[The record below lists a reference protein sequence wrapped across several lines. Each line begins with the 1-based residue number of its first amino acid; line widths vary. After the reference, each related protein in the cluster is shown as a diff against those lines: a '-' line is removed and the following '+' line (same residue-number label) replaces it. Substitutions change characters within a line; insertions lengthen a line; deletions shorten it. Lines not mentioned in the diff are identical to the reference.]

1 MAIEILQCKTVNH
14 RNGTSTN
21 WTKYRADTYDI
32 ALKLAQEAGVVPKT
46 AYVFPSNMRW
56 DLLEEEH
63 GSRTYV
69 RMRILRSINGIEHML
84 VSATKSDIGHK
95 FNVQF
100 NDMDKNTAVYWEAGD
115 DNTVFINTALHGPTI
130 ERIMN
135 AVAWKMSKVD
145 LGTPYPLSGDDLQAL
160 QTAAIEQDELELA
173 SAIDR
178 RSQLETFQLLREY
191 LTSHGANHDMLSKCG
206 LISFYPMDPLDSLD
220 PLS

>member
-1 MAIEILQCKTVNH
+1 MAIEILKRNTVNH

-21 WTKYRADTYDI
+21 WTQYRADTYDI
-32 ALKLAQEAGVVPKT
+32 ALKLAQEAGVVSKT

-56 DLLEEEH
+56 ELLEEEH

-69 RMRILRSINGIEHML
+69 RICILRSINGMEHLL

-100 NDMDKNTAVYWEAGD
+100 NDMNKNTAVYWEAGD
-115 DNTVFINTALHGPTI
+115 GDTVFLNTALHGPTI
-130 ERIMN
+130 ERVMRAIE
-135 AVAWKMSKVD
+135 WKMSKVD
-145 LGTPYPLSGDDLQAL
+145 LSTPYPLSSEDLQEL

-178 RSQLETFQLLREY
+178 RNQLETFKLLEEY
-191 LTSHGANHDMLSKCG
+191 LTSHGANHNTIVKCG
-206 LISFYPMDPLDSLD
+206 LISFYPLNPLY
-220 PLS
+220 